1 MSVKPTKKQKKP
13 HTVTSLNHSLSIGN
27 PVNLS
32 GPDGMLRL
40 TAASRQQRL
49 AELIDAGNGIT
60 ISTIAESYGVSTETI
75 RRDLLQLEKSGRIHR
90 VHGGAL
96 PAGRKAPVAMRMQ
109 EHGDEKRQIAKLVVP
124 LLEADQWIFITSGS
138 TTLEVAR
145 ELSRGPTL
153 SVLTNMPMIAEA
165 LHGPAKH
172 RVSLTGG
179 DYSYENGALEGQQ
192 VLDAIQEC
200 VFDTS
205 IIGVFGLDVNH
216 GMLEADKY
224 YQRLKQKIV
233 ERSRKVIF
241 VADQSKLGTT
251 GNYCSIPFEKVGM
264 LVTDVPPPPAIAEK
278 LADAGATV
286 IYPEQKQPV
295 TELER
300 DERGGGPR
308 D

>member
-1 MSVKPTKKQKKP
+1 M
-13 HTVTSLNHSLSIGN
+13 
-27 PVNLS
+27 
-32 GPDGMLRL
+32 
-40 TAASRQQRL
+40 L

-75 RRDLLQLEKSGRIHR
+75 RRDLHHLEKSGRIHR

-96 PAGRKAPVAMRMQ
+96 PAGRRAPVAARMQ
-109 EHGDEKRQIAKLVVP
+109 VYGDQKRQIAKLVVS
-124 LLEADQWIFITSGS
+124 LLEPDQWIFMTSGS

-165 LHGPAKH
+165 LHGPAKQK
-172 RVSLTGG
+172 VALTGG

-205 IIGVFGLDVNH
+205 VIGVFGLDVNH
-216 GMLEADKY
+216 GMLEAEKY

-233 ERSRKVIF
+233 ERSRRVIC
-241 VADQSKLGTT
+241 VADQSKFGAE
-251 GNYCSIPFEKVGM
+251 GNYCSIPFEKIGT
-264 LVTDVPPPPAIAEK
+264 LVTDKSPPDPIAKK
-278 LADAGATV
+278 LADAGV
-286 IYPEQKQPV
+286 SVVFPGH
-295 TELER
+295 ER
-300 DERGGGPR
+300 EVDEAGAEHPALGERPCG
-308 D
+308 